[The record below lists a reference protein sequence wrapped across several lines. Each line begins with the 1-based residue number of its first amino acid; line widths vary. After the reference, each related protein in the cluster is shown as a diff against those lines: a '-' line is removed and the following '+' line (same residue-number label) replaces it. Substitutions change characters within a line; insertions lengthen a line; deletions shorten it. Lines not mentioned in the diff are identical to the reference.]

1 MHCACGL
8 VAVPYL
14 VHRAR
19 ADVLQ
24 LRPRRAPRRYG
35 YTAGAALISRKSPV
49 VCYLVSRCL
58 CPCRWVEIGVS
69 LCRWVEIGVCNAR
82 G

>member
-8 VAVPYL
+8 VAVNDL

-35 YTAGAALISRKSPV
+35 YTAGAALISRSF
-49 VCYLVSRCL
+49 S
-58 CPCRWVEIGVS
+58 S
-69 LCRWVEIGVCNAR
+69 LGAR
-82 G
+82 LLATHHMYRTVTIT

>member
-8 VAVPYL
+8 VAVNDL

-35 YTAGAALISRKSPV
+35 YTAGAALIIECGLLDTGPV
-49 VCYLVSRCL
+49 APGLIC
-58 CPCRWVEIGVS
+58 
-69 LCRWVEIGVCNAR
+69 
-82 G
+82 

>member
-8 VAVPYL
+8 VAVNDL

-35 YTAGAALISRKSPV
+35 YTAGAALISQCKVRVLELLELVLEYSYQACSGKRCPV
-49 VCYLVSRCL
+49 GAAS
-58 CPCRWVEIGVS
+58 I
-69 LCRWVEIGVCNAR
+69 
-82 G
+82 